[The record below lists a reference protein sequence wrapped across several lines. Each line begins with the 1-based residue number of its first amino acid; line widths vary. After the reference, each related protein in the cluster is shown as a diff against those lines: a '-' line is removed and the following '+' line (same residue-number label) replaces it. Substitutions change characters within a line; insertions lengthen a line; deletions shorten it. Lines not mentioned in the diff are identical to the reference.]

1 MNKVVAYRTGKK
13 GYRAMNATQEKNTA
27 TPHEELVTLSGEIVA
42 AYVSA
47 NTIGIENVPTLIQSV
62 YTALATLNTTA
73 APAVAVDEARR
84 PAVPIR
90 RSVTDDAVICL
101 ECGSTQKMLK
111 RHLRARHGMSP
122 SDYRGRWNL
131 PYDYP
136 LIAPNYSA
144 TRSRL
149 AAESGLGRAPVE
161 PAPKSGRKPGRPK
174 KSA

>member
-1 MNKVVAYRTGKK
+1 MSASP
-13 GYRAMNATQEKNTA
+13 EKPIA

-62 YTALATLNTTA
+62 YSALATLNTPA
-73 APAVAVDEARR
+73 APAAPSEEARR
-84 PAVPIR
+84 PAVPIK
-90 RSVTDDAVICL
+90 RSVSDEAVICL
-101 ECGSTQKMLK
+101 ECGSSQKMLK

-122 SDYRGRWNL
+122 ADYRSRWNL

-149 AAESGLGRAPVE
+149 AAESGLGRVVAE

-174 KSA
+174 KTA